1 MPFFPYRRILLGGL
15 AASLVLATTALAGGT
30 TKVTMREFTLSA
42 SPKSVTAGKVTFSVR
57 NTGDDEHAL
66 TVIRTTKAAS
76 KLPQS
81 SGRAS
86 EKGKVGEV
94 EDIAAGKTKRLTV
107 SLKKGHYVLIC
118 NIPGHYSGG
127 MRADF
132 TVK

>member
-1 MPFFPYRRILLGGL
+1 MPSLPYRRFLLGGL
-15 AASLVLATTALAGGT
+15 LASLLLATTALAGGT

-42 SPKSVTAGKVTFSVR
+42 SPKSVTAGKVTFSVK
-57 NTGDDEHAL
+57 NSGDDEHAL

-86 EKGKVGEV
+86 ETGRVGKV
-94 EDIAAGKTKRLTV
+94 EDIAAGRTKRLTV

-118 NIPGHYSGG
+118 NIPGHYAGG

-132 TVK
+132 TVR